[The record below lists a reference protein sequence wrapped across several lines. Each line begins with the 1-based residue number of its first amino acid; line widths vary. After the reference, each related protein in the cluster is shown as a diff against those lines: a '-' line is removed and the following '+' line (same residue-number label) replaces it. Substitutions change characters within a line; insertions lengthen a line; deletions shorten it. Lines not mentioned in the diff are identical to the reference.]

1 MALEQNKQCF
11 LHRGLCPRTPG
22 VFSLAIQGV
31 TFHLLLSKKRA
42 TPGWCY
48 SPHSTTLRFG
58 TLSSVAHT
66 LMWHI
71 DHISASAPVQ
81 SPLKH
86 LQLLLPAFQ
95 VARFTR
101 SAPHQHL
108 LFQVTLGM
116 FDKYGFDASVF
127 FGQSSFHPAG
137 CNHYAEVCE
146 GDDDQTSVIP
156 FYRYRPW
163 RGRSPSGRRR

>member
-1 MALEQNKQCF
+1 
-11 LHRGLCPRTPG
+11 
-22 VFSLAIQGV
+22 
-31 TFHLLLSKKRA
+31 
-42 TPGWCY
+42 
-48 SPHSTTLRFG
+48 
-58 TLSSVAHT
+58 
-66 LMWHI
+66 MWHI

-116 FDKYGFDASVF
+116 FDKYGFDWYSNDYDLILRNSPYVLHDARTVVH
-127 FGQSSFHPAG
+127 GG
-137 CNHYAEVCE
+137 
-146 GDDDQTSVIP
+146 
-156 FYRYRPW
+156 YREFNMEILEMMQKHLSREH
-163 RGRSPSGRRR
+163 SEKQ